1 MSRQDRNKGSV
12 TALVLDN
19 KQFTSDETPTP
30 TRLIRDCETLGLFD
44 DLQKVNLFEESF
56 RKRVEL
62 GPNHQPSSKVSCS
75 NGDDLL
81 TPTIFTASADSASDI
96 SMSTVEVEDPI
107 LAEETIPEEEC
118 HSGGKFGIKETS
130 MTDSDMSDVSS
141 TRTISSNVREGGV
154 IIMENFSGALRPL
167 EEAKL
172 KLKSTLMSKKNLLQS
187 TKSKSIFED
196 KEKSQSRNSAHSS
209 SDEVDKETM
218 LKRERN
224 RVAAM
229 RSRKKRKT
237 WVEQLEKSAGSMQ
250 MINTKLQTE
259 VTCLRAEVAQLKTL
273 LLAHKDCP
281 VTKAMVQDSEAP
293 KSTSPPNLLEQLI
306 PDHFLSQLSQEV
318 SDKEKVNSSKLR
330 VLLQQKLSSNKPVD
344 IAPAPPTSTP
354 VSAISSTTA
363 VPQFS
368 SGTLTPVGAAQ
379 SIVVVVKSPN
389 TQEPVKKIAL
399 SSCDLDQFIP
409 VIKCNPNA
417 IAVQSEKA
425 GCESYL
431 KKKTKV
437 SS

>member
-354 VSAISSTTA
+354 VSAISSTTS